1 MALNTFVNY
10 SIENWMISLFLLV
23 IGVCILSLIYIFRQ
37 FVSNKIAEIFNIEM
51 KHFSDLYEIPIIIT
65 AILVIINISLQP
77 LSYVDKYMQTINNIL
92 FTFGVII
99 WLRALLYTGDKIV
112 EEIVEKK
119 YDENVAPIAENIWTI
134 IVILA
139 AGGLIFNQW
148 GINVTPILASAGVIG
163 IVAGFAARDTIA
175 NFFGSIALYAD
186 KTFTKGDF
194 IVIEDE
200 NSGYVLDISIR
211 STEIRT
217 LDGDVVTIPNS
228 KLNNTIIR
236 NKSTPQKRHRIE
248 INVGVSYEAN
258 PEHVTEI
265 LDESIEETEGI
276 ENNPNPQVHL
286 REFGSSA
293 IIFEMLLWIKNPNR
307 QKFIENDINTLIYN
321 KLDEENISIPY
332 PQRDLHFKNSVDSIE
347 QNEDR

>member
-1 MALNTFVNY
+1 MALNTVVNY
-10 SIENWMISLFLLV
+10 SIENWM
-23 IGVCILSLIYIFRQ
+23 LSLLLLIVGIGILTIIYVFRQ
-37 FVSNKIAEIFNIEM
+37 YVSTKFADLFSINTE
-51 KHFSDLYEIPIIIT
+51 HFSDLYELPIIIT
-65 AILVIINISLQP
+65 AVLFIVNISLQP
-77 LSYVDKYMQTINNIL
+77 LSYVDEYMQTINNVL
-92 FTFGVII
+92 FTVGVLV
-99 WLRALLYTGDKIV
+99 WLRALLHTGDKIV

-134 IVILA
+134 IVIIA

-148 GINVTPILASAGVIG
+148 GINITPILASAGVIG

-248 INVGVSYEAN
+248 ITVGVSYDAN
-258 PEHVTEI
+258 PTHVTEI
-265 LDESIEETEGI
+265 LEEAIDETDGI
-276 ENNPNPQVHL
+276 ENNPTPQVHL
-286 REFGSSA
+286 RDFGSSA
-293 IIFEMLLWIKNPNR
+293 IVFEMLLWIKNPNR
-307 QKFIENDINTLIYN
+307 EKFIENDINTLIYN
-321 KLDEENISIPY
+321 KLDEEDISIPY
-332 PQRDLHFKNSVDSIE
+332 PQRDLHFKDTE
-347 QNEDR
+347 